1 MRNRTRTV
9 PHFLISHRIFILYR
23 NNNLLKN
30 VCVMCIVKFIK
41 NLKRILNCD
50 FVTNS
55 EYENSNEVIS
65 IALNDLN
72 NRLSKLEN
80 KK

>member
-1 MRNRTRTV
+1 
-9 PHFLISHRIFILYR
+9 
-23 NNNLLKN
+23 
-30 VCVMCIVKFIK
+30 MCIVKFIK

-55 EYENSNEVIS
+55 EYENSNKVIS

-72 NRLSKLEN
+72 SRLSKFEN